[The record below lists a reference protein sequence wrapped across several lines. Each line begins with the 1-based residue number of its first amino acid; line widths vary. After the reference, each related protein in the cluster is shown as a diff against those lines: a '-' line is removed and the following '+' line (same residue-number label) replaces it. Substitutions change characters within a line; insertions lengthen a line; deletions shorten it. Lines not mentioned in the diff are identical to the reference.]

1 MSKVNEKAPE
11 LVVDCWVQ
19 GELSTIEK
27 EKGKVILISAFQV
40 NCPGCFIHGIPE
52 IINIY
57 NKYRDQPLA
66 LWGLATAFEDFDK
79 NNLENL
85 KKLIANGEV
94 IGETIVAMSQAN
106 LLNYN
111 RLQYVIPF
119 PVAWDK
125 LEKNP
130 PEISA
135 DRIQKIIYRDI
146 ENFDSLPEKTQS
158 QIVSQVKVYLK
169 HKKYDAHTFEAYGL
183 RGTPST
189 ILIDKK
195 GILRYKLFGSE
206 QGLEESLKLLLN
218 E

>member
-11 LVVDCWVQ
+11 LAVDCWVQ
-19 GELSTIEK
+19 GEPSTIAK
-27 EKGKVILISAFQV
+27 ENGKVVLIKFFQV
-40 NCPGCFIHGIPE
+40 NCPGCFIHGFPE
-52 IINIY
+52 IIDIY

-85 KKLIANGEV
+85 KKLLTHGEV
-94 IGETIVAMSQAN
+94 IGETLAAMTHAN

-111 RLQYVIPF
+111 RLQYALPF

-125 LEKNP
+125 LEKSST
-130 PEISA
+130 EISA
-135 DRIQKIIYRDI
+135 DRIQKIVHRDI
-146 ENFDSLPEKTQS
+146 ENFDSLPDKTQTL
-158 QIVSQVKVYLK
+158 IVSQVKAYLK
-169 HKKYDAHTFEAYGL
+169 QKKYDAQTFEAYGL

-195 GILRYKLFGSE
+195 GILRHKLFGSE
-206 QGLEESLKLLLN
+206 QGIEESLKLLLN

>member
-19 GELSTIEK
+19 GQPSTIEK

-94 IGETIVAMSQAN
+94 IGETFAAMSQAN

-111 RLQYVIPF
+111 RLQYAIPF

-130 PEISA
+130 TEISA
-135 DRIQKIIYRDI
+135 DRIQKIIHRDI
-146 ENFDSLPEKTQS
+146 ENFDSLPDKTQS
-158 QIVSQVKVYLK
+158 LIVSQVKAYLK
-169 HKKYDAHTFEAYGL
+169 QKKYDAQTFEAYGL

-195 GILRYKLFGSE
+195 GILRHKLFGSE
-206 QGLEESLKLLLN
+206 QGLENFLKLLLN